1 MDALADLAELAVLVA
16 VSLVLVARVV
26 LRPLDA
32 GSSSRALAIAAREET
47 SRKVLGPTPTR
58 EAAQIY
64 RKLLRDAR
72 HARLVI
78 DWKKA
83 RYEQMTMRPQ
93 LSLVSVARSQLDS
106 RRPGLTGQ
114 P

>member
-1 MDALADLAELAVLVA
+1 MDVLAELAELVVLIA
-16 VSLVLVARVV
+16 VSLVLVVLVV

-32 GSSSRALAIAAREET
+32 GSSSRALTAAAREEMA
-47 SRKVLGPTPTR
+47 RDVLGPTPTR

-78 DWKKA
+78 DWEKA
-83 RYEQMTMRPQ
+83 RHEQMTMRPQ
-93 LSLVSVARSQLDS
+93 LSLVSVARGQLDS
-106 RRPGLTGQ
+106 QRPGPTARS
-114 P
+114 